1 MKNISPLMYE
11 QNRVYNTNDVIIH
24 NQKLYVVKEQF
35 TAVDFDTDTPK
46 LQEQGIKPDF
56 TEINAKLDTKL
67 DTTVL
72 QNVNQIQVIPEA
84 QYQDTT
90 EPILFFLY

>member
-35 TAVDFDTDTPK
+35 TAVDFDNDTPK
-46 LQEQGIKPDF
+46 LQEQGSKPDF

-72 QNVNQIQVIPEA
+72 QNVSQIQAIPEA

-90 EPILFFLY
+90 ESILFFLY

>member
-35 TAVDFDTDTPK
+35 TAVDFDTDISK
-46 LQEQGIKPDF
+46 LQEQGSKPDF

-90 EPILFFLY
+90 ESILFFLY

>member
-35 TAVDFDTDTPK
+35 TAVDFDTDISK
-46 LQEQGIKPDF
+46 LQEQGSKPDF

>member
-35 TAVDFDTDTPK
+35 TAVDFDTDIPK
-46 LQEQGIKPDF
+46 LQEQGSKPDF

-90 EPILFFLY
+90 ESILFFLY